1 MDSRRPNLGW
11 IVRGNLIDTA
21 IPIVGFGNI
30 KTSIMKCLPKH
41 GALLGLFLLTAVTA
55 YCAEAPPTLKNP
67 RSMFDGKTFAG
78 WEGDPKIWRVE
89 DGCIT
94 GGSLTETVKQNE
106 FVATTRDY
114 TNFIIRFK
122 IKLTGTNGF
131 INSGFQIRSQ
141 RVPNNSE
148 MAGYQCD
155 FGEPSWYG
163 CVYDESR
170 RNKLM
175 ASSDMKAL
183 RPVIKQQQWNDYVIR
198 ADGSRV
204 TTWINGVMG
213 VDYYEPDLSIPNFN
227 WGKLGIQVHGGGK
240 AVVQVKDIFI
250 EELPASKEF
259 IGAPKPKNEGAQAPR
274 LRGIAPRDASN
285 RTAAGEAPATTP
297 GAGVIPTA
305 KASPLTPEEERAG
318 FTLPPGFEI
327 ELVVSEDTER
337 GFGKFVAVD
346 WDLQG
351 RLWTMTALEYPV
363 DANES
368 PEVAKALYASRA
380 KDKVLVYDRDPKSPT
395 GYAREPRVF
404 ADGLAIPLGILPYKN
419 GVYVQHGPDI
429 VFLSDTDGDGR
440 ADKREV
446 ILTGF
451 GVQDSHLFPHQFTR
465 APGNW
470 IWFAQGAFNYGKVKT
485 TKGAEVQ
492 FDQTRMAKF
501 RYDGSDFDIT
511 SQGPCNIWGLVLDG
525 NGQAWIQEANDF
537 GYPMMPFHEYANYPG
552 CSQAQWKSYAPEFPG
567 TATEFA
573 MGGTGLSGLALSD
586 SSSSGRES
594 APTSRN
600 GGQSRLTSAATEG
613 TWPAPYAGQFYIANP
628 ITRKI
633 QAIQVTPDGPRFR
646 YQKLPDFVLSGDE
659 WFRPVALR
667 TGPDGCLYIVDWY
680 NKIISHN
687 EVPRNHPERDKKRG
701 RIWRVKHKDV
711 KPFDVPD
718 FNKLSGDELIAKL
731 GGPSVPQSHM
741 AWQAITDRQMKELVP
756 KLKKIAGD
764 RKAETPRRLGAM
776 FALEGVRAIE
786 RPTVKSLL
794 NDPDRNLRRE
804 ATRIYGEHLAQAIPD
819 LAKLANDADPEVR
832 AEVARSSGAAL
843 RALGAQGGSVATSAV
858 GMIASIG
865 REPIVTPTMK
875 STQSGRTIKTG
886 DAYDREFE
894 RYVARLQLEQHPAL
908 VAKFLD
914 SDAARNLPVENRL
927 VATLALEPKASSAR
941 VAKLLPQLSRPPG
954 DEELLR
960 LAQFPDEPGVGE
972 ALKAILQKPETRTG
986 ALESLL
992 RVRTKLDAAKLRPLL
1007 TEAARE
1013 LLAQNTPE
1021 AVDLGTK
1028 LASAFQLA
1036 GVEAQLLG
1044 IVKAGRPPV
1053 VLAALRALREVKSGE
1068 VALFADLAKSSPSTE
1083 IQTEAAAAL
1092 AASRDAQGPEQLA
1105 SLYPTLTAAAKKSA
1119 LAGLSGTRV
1128 GASALVKSVRGG
1140 GIAKDEIDG
1149 VTFDKLQA
1157 VLGEDADLAALMQ
1170 EMASLFRP
1178 VLRLNGEDNAWTETG
1193 LTLDGPFTVETW
1205 VKLDAGI
1212 DNNDGILGSPGA
1224 LDMNFFG
1231 GQFRVWVGGGTHD
1244 AIVAKKKTIADVWT
1258 HLAVTRDA
1266 KGMFRIYQNGELDSA
1281 DSKPVPQKFENV
1293 RIGWTAPGK
1302 GTAGWLSEFRVWN
1315 RERSAAEVRA
1325 DFDRSFVDVGSSGRE
1340 SAQTEKDQSRLT
1352 SAATSSRPAGLVGL
1366 FSGAN
1371 WGRLHGGAKVMK
1383 SQDFPPL
1390 LTAAEAAAVAEKFS
1404 KFHALAEKTGD
1415 VAKGKALFANVCQQ
1429 CHTVGGQGGQV
1440 GPVLNGAG
1448 AMGVEALL
1456 RNLLT
1461 PNAAMEPG
1469 YRVFRVELKDGDV
1482 LDGIRVS
1489 EDKDAIVLRRPNMA
1503 DTRIAQ
1509 KDVRK
1514 AAFTK
1519 SSMMPEGLLD
1529 SLPPGQVSDLFAYL
1543 KTLK

>member
-1 MDSRRPNLGW
+1 
-11 IVRGNLIDTA
+11 
-21 IPIVGFGNI
+21 
-30 KTSIMKCLPKH
+30 MKCLPKH

-55 YCAEAPPTLKNP
+55 YCAEAPPALKNP
-67 RSMFDGKTFAG
+67 KSMFDGKTFAG
-78 WEGDPKIWRVE
+78 WEGDTKIWSIQ
-89 DGCIT
+89 DGCLT
-94 GGSLTETVKQNE
+94 GGSYVETVKQNE
-106 FVATTRDY
+106 FLATARDY
-114 TNFIIRFK
+114 TNFIIRFQ
-122 IKLTGTNGF
+122 IKLTGSNGF

-155 FGEPSWYG
+155 FGEPTWYG
-163 CVYDESR
+163 AIYDESR

-183 RPVIKQQQWNDYVIR
+183 RPVIKKDGWNDYVIR

-204 TTWINGVMG
+204 TTWINGVLG

-250 EELPASKEF
+250 EELPATKEF
-259 IGAPKPKNEGAQAPR
+259 IGAPEPKKG
-274 LRGIAPRDASN
+274 
-285 RTAAGEAPATTP
+285 
-297 GAGVIPTA
+297 A
-305 KASPLTPEEERAG
+305 KASPLTPEEERAS

-346 WDLQG
+346 WDSQG

-368 PEVAKALYASRA
+368 PAVAKDLYASRA

-395 GYAREPRVF
+395 GYASKARVF

-419 GVYVQHGPDI
+419 GVYVQHGTEI
-429 VFLSDTDGDGR
+429 VFLSDTDGDGK

-446 ILTGF
+446 MLSGF

-552 CSQAQWKSYAPEFPG
+552 CSGSQWKSYAPEFPG

-586 SSSSGRES
+586 GGSSHRGDEVD
-594 APTSRN
+594 
-600 GGQSRLTSAATEG
+600 RLVTSAT
-613 TWPAPYAGQFYIANP
+613 TKNLWPAPYAGQFYLANP

-633 QAIQVTPDGPRFR
+633 QAIQVTPDGPRWR
-646 YQKLPDFVLSGDE
+646 YQKLPDFVLSSDE

-687 EVPRNHPERDKKRG
+687 EVPRHHPERDKKRG
-701 RIWRVKHKDV
+701 RIWRVKHKDA

-718 FNKLSGDELIAKL
+718 FTKLSGDELLARL

-741 AWQAITDRQMKELVP
+741 TWQAITDRQMKELVP
-756 KLKKIAGD
+756 KLKDIAGD
-764 RKAETPRRLGAM
+764 KKAGTARRLGAL
-776 FALEGVRAIE
+776 FALEGLRAID
-786 RPTVKSLL
+786 RASVNPLL
-794 NDPDRNLRRE
+794 YDDDRNIRRE
-804 ATRIYGEHLAQAIPD
+804 AVRVYGEHLPQYIDA
-819 LAKLANDADPEVR
+819 LARIRPETDPEVR
-832 AEVARSSGAAL
+832 AEIARSVGLAL
-843 RALGAQGGSVATSAV
+843 RSLRGGNLNNVFGPTFPIVVLARLV
-858 GMIASIG
+858 
-865 REPIVTPTMK
+865 REPLDGPTMK

-894 RYVARLQLEQHPAL
+894 RYVVRLQLEQHPSL
-908 VAKFLD
+908 VMEFLD
-914 SDAARNLPVENRL
+914 FSATAMLPVESRL
-927 VATLALEPKASSAR
+927 VAALALEPKASSVR
-941 VAKLLPQLSRPPG
+941 VAKLLPQLSRAPG

-972 ALKAILQKPETRTG
+972 ALKAVLQKPETRTG

-992 RVRTKLDAAKLRPLL
+992 RVRTKLDAAKLAPLL
-1007 TEAARE
+1007 TDAARE

-1036 GVEAQLLG
+1036 GVESQLVA
-1044 IVKAGRPPV
+1044 IVKSGKPPV

-1068 VALFADLAKSSPSTE
+1068 VGLFADLAKSAPSTE
-1083 IQTEAAAAL
+1083 IQTEAVAAL
-1092 AASRDAQGPEQLA
+1092 AASRDMKGPEQLA
-1105 SLYPTLTAAAKKSA
+1105 SLYPTLPAAAKRQA
-1119 LAGLSGTRV
+1119 LAGLSGTKA
-1128 GASALVKSVRGG
+1128 GATALVKSVRGG
-1140 GIAKDEIDG
+1140 VIPKDEIDG
-1149 VTFDKLQA
+1149 MTFDRLQTL
-1157 VLGEDADLAALMQ
+1157 LGSNADLVALMQ

-1178 VLRLNGEDNAWTETG
+1178 MLRLNGEDNAWTDG
-1193 LTLDGPFTVETW
+1193 GFHLDGPFTVETW
-1205 VKLDAGI
+1205 VKLDEGVSN
-1212 DNNDGILGSPGA
+1212 DDGILGVPDA
-1224 LDMNFFG
+1224 LSMNFYG
-1231 GQFRVWVGGGTHD
+1231 GQFRVWVGGAIHD
-1244 AIVAKKKTIADVWT
+1244 AIAAKKKTVPEVWT

-1266 KGMFRIYQNGELDSA
+1266 AGKFRIYQNGELDSA
-1281 DSKPVPQKFENV
+1281 DSKPAPQKFENV
-1293 RIGWTAPGK
+1293 RIGWTTTPK
-1302 GTAGWLSEFRVWN
+1302 GTAGWLSELRVWN
-1315 RERSAAEVRA
+1315 RERSAAEIRA
-1325 DFDRSFVDVGSSGRE
+1325 DFDRSYGSEISDSRSQSG
-1340 SAQTEKDQSRLT
+1340 D
-1352 SAATSSRPAGLVGL
+1352 RPARL
-1366 FSGAN
+1366 FTGDS
-1371 WGRLHGGAKVMK
+1371 WGRLHSGAKVMK

-1390 LTAAEAAAVAEKFS
+1390 LTAAEAAAVAEKFG
-1404 KFHALAEKTGD
+1404 KFHALSEKPGD
-1415 VAKGKALFANVCQQ
+1415 VAKGRALFANVCQQ
-1429 CHTVGGQGGQV
+1429 CHSVGGQGGQI

-1448 AMGVEALL
+1448 ALGVEALL

-1469 YRVFRVELKDGDV
+1469 YRVFRVELKDGEV

-1489 EDKDAIVLRRPNMA
+1489 EDKEAIVLRRQSVA

-1514 AAFTK
+1514 AGFTK
-1519 SSMMPEGLLD
+1519 MSMMPEGLLD
-1529 SLPPGQVSDLFAYL
+1529 ALPPQDVSDLFAYL

>member
-1 MDSRRPNLGW
+1 
-11 IVRGNLIDTA
+11 
-21 IPIVGFGNI
+21 
-30 KTSIMKCLPKH
+30 MKRTLLLVVP
-41 GALLGLFLLTAVTA
+41 LLGLLASTLFA
-55 YCAEAPPTLKNP
+55 AEAPPILKNP
-67 RSMFDGKTFAG
+67 KPLFDGRTLAG
-78 WEGDPKIWRVE
+78 WEGDAKLWRVE
-89 DGCIT
+89 EGCLT

-106 FVATTRDY
+106 FLATTRDY

-122 IKLTGTNGF
+122 IKLTGSNGF

-141 RVPNNSE
+141 RVPNSSE

-163 CVYDESR
+163 AIYDESR

-183 RPVIKQQQWNDYVIR
+183 RPVIKKDGWNDYVIR
-198 ADGSRV
+198 ADGPRI

-213 VDYYEPDLSIPNFN
+213 VDYYEPDLSIPNHD

-240 AVVQVKDIFI
+240 AVVQVKDIAI
-250 EELPASKEF
+250 EELPVGKRF
-259 IGAPKPKNEGAQAPR
+259 IGAPEPKKG
-274 LRGIAPRDASN
+274 
-285 RTAAGEAPATTP
+285 
-297 GAGVIPTA
+297 A
-305 KASPLTPEEERAG
+305 KASPLTPEEEHAT

-327 ELVVSEDTER
+327 ELVASEDMDA
-337 GFGKFVAVD
+337 GFGKFVAID

-368 PEVAKALYASRA
+368 PAVAKELYASRA

-395 GYAREPRVF
+395 GYASKARVF

-429 VFLSDTDGDGR
+429 VFLSDTDGDGK

-501 RYDGSDFDIT
+501 RYDGSAFEIT

-567 TATEFA
+567 TAPEFA
-573 MGGTGLSGLALSD
+573 MGGTGLSGLARSD
-586 SSSSGRES
+586 SSGSGRES
-594 APTSRN
+594 AQISRSRD
-600 GGQSRLTSAATEG
+600 QSRLTSAATSG
-613 TWPAPYAGQFYIANP
+613 VWPAPYAGQFYIANP

-646 YQKLPDFVLSGDE
+646 YQKLPDFVLSSDE

-667 TGPDGCLYIVDWY
+667 TGPEGCLYFVDWY

-718 FNKLSGDELIAKL
+718 FTKLSGDELIAKL
-731 GGPSVPQSHM
+731 GGPSLLQSHL
-741 AWQAITDRQMKELVP
+741 AWQAIIDRQKKDLAP
-756 KLKKIAGD
+756 KLKQIIGD
-764 RKAETPRRLGAM
+764 QSAAASKRVGALW
-776 FALEGVRAIE
+776 ALEGLRAVDRTTA
-786 RPTVKSLL
+786 RPLL
-794 NDPDRNLRRE
+794 ADADRNMRRE
-804 ATRIYGEHLAQAIPD
+804 AARAYGEHLPQNIADLGRLPD
-819 LAKLANDADPEVR
+819 DPDPEVR
-832 AEVARSSGAAL
+832 AEVARSAGAAL
-843 RALGAQGGSVATSAV
+843 RALGVQRGPIATPAIGLLARVA
-858 GMIASIG
+858 
-865 REPIVTPTMK
+865 REPLSAPTTR
-875 STQSGRTIKTG
+875 STHTSRAIKTG
-886 DAYDREFE
+886 DAYEREFE

-908 VAKFLD
+908 VAEFLD
-914 SDAARNLPVENRL
+914 SAAARTVPAENRL
-927 VATLALEPKASSAR
+927 VVALALEPKASAIR
-941 VAKLLPQLSRPPG
+941 VAKLLPQLQRPPG

-960 LAQFPDEPGVGE
+960 LAQFPDEPDVG
-972 ALKAILQKPETRTG
+972 KALQKVLQQPATG
-986 ALESLL
+986 AAAIEGLL
-992 RVRTKLDAAKLRPLL
+992 KVRTRFDAAKLTPLL
-1007 TEAARE
+1007 TDAAKRLWTTGSSRMPALQLISSFKLSEMEGEINEALIAGDPPLLENEVVPGLRAMRE
-1013 LLAQNTPE
+1013 LGANHLEGIVMLVRSPNREVADE
-1021 AVDLGTK
+1021 AVGA
-1028 LASAFQLA
+1028 LASSRNTLA
-1036 GVEAQLLG
+1036 PQF
-1044 IVKAGRPPV
+1044 
-1053 VLAALRALREVKSGE
+1053 
-1068 VALFADLAKSSPSTE
+1068 LFNKFWSDLT
-1083 IQTEAAAAL
+1083 
-1092 AASRDAQGPEQLA
+1092 
-1105 SLYPTLTAAAKKSA
+1105 PTQRKSA
-1119 LAGLSGTRV
+1119 VAVVSTTKP
-1128 GASALVKSVRGG
+1128 GAQALVKAARSGSIG
-1140 GIAKDEIDG
+1140 KDEIDG

-1178 VLRLNGEDNAWTETG
+1178 ALRLNGEDNAWSETD
-1193 LTLDGPFTVETW
+1193 LTLGGPFTVETW
-1205 VKLDAGI
+1205 VKLDPGI

-1244 AIVAKKKTIADVWT
+1244 AIVAKKKTLPDVWT

-1266 KGMFRIYQNGELDSA
+1266 EGMFRIYQNGELDTA
-1281 DSKPVPQKFENV
+1281 DSKRAPQRFEQV
-1293 RIGWTAPGK
+1293 RLGWTAPAK
-1302 GTAGWLSEFRVWN
+1302 GTAGWLSEFRLWS
-1315 RERSAAEVRA
+1315 RERTAAEIRA
-1325 DFDRSFVDVGSSGRE
+1325 DFDRSFSDSAGAGVTRLNSKEE
-1340 SAQTEKDQSRLT
+1340 SEPPHVRSY
-1352 SAATSSRPAGLVGL
+1352 TSSAGLVGL
-1366 FSGAN
+1366 FTGNS
-1371 WGRLHGGAKVMK
+1371 WGRLHGGAKVQK
-1383 SQDFPPL
+1383 TQDFPPL
-1390 LTAAEAAAVAEKFS
+1390 LTEAEAKALAGKFAA
-1404 KFHALAEKTGD
+1404 FHALVEKPGD
-1415 VAKGKALFANVCQQ
+1415 DARGKALFAATCQQ
-1429 CHTVGGQGGQV
+1429 CHSVGGQGGQV
-1440 GPVLNGAG
+1440 GPVLTGAG
-1448 AMGVEALL
+1448 TMGVESLL

-1482 LDGIRVS
+1482 LDGLRVS
-1489 EDKDAIVLRRPNMA
+1489 EDREAIVLRRPNMN

-1514 AAFTK
+1514 ATFTK

-1529 SLPPGQVSDLFAYL
+1529 AMQPEQVSDLFSFL
-1543 KTLK
+1543 KTLR

>member
-1 MDSRRPNLGW
+1 MKPPNQFLA
-11 IVRGNLIDTA
+11 RCASLT
-21 IPIVGFGNI
+21 F
-30 KTSIMKCLPKH
+30 
-41 GALLGLFLLTAVTA
+41 LFAA
-55 YCAEAPPTLKNP
+55 YLHAAEAPPTLKNP
-67 RSMFDGKTFAG
+67 TSLFDGKSFAG

-114 TNFIIRFK
+114 TNFLIRFK
-122 IKLTGTNGF
+122 IKLTGSNGF

-163 CVYDESR
+163 AIYDESR

-183 RPVIKQQQWNDYVIR
+183 RPVIKKDGWNDYVIR

-259 IGAPKPKNEGAQAPR
+259 IGAPKPK
-274 LRGIAPRDASN
+274 
-285 RTAAGEAPATTP
+285 P
-297 GAGVIPTA
+297 GA
-305 KASPLTPEEERAG
+305 KASPLTPEEERAE
-318 FTLPPGFEI
+318 FTLPPGFQI
-327 ELVVSEDTER
+327 ELVASEDTER

-395 GYAREPRVF
+395 GYARAPRVF

-429 VFLSDTDGDGR
+429 VFLSDTDGDGK

-446 ILTGF
+446 MLTGF

-492 FDQTRMAKF
+492 FNQTRMAKF

-511 SQGPCNIWGLVLDG
+511 SQGPCNIWGLVLNG

-552 CSQAQWKSYAPEFPG
+552 CSGSTWKSYAPEFPG

-586 SSSSGRES
+586 SG
-594 APTSRN
+594 SRR
-600 GGQSRLTSAATEG
+600 GDEAVRLLTSAATSG
-613 TWPAPYAGQFYIANP
+613 IWPAPYAGQFYIANP

-646 YQKLPDFVLSGDE
+646 YQKLPDFVLSSDE

-701 RIWRVKHKDV
+701 RIWRVKHKDA

-718 FNKLSGDELIAKL
+718 FNKLSGDELVAKL
-731 GGPSVPQSHM
+731 GGPSIPQSHM
-741 AWQAITDRQMKELVP
+741 AWQAITDRQMKDLTP
-756 KLKKIAGD
+756 KLKKIVGD
-764 RKAETPRRLGAM
+764 KKAETARRLGAL
-776 FALEGVRAIE
+776 FALEGLKAID
-786 RPTVKSLL
+786 RSTVSPLL
-794 NDPDRNLRRE
+794 ADTDRNLRRE
-804 ATRIYGEHLAQAIPD
+804 AARVYGEHLAQNIAD
-819 LAKLANDADPEVR
+819 LTKLPNDADPEVR

-843 RALGAQGGSVATSAV
+843 RALGAQGGSVTAPAV
-858 GMIASIG
+858 GMIASIA
-865 REPIVTPTMK
+865 REPLAAPTMK

-927 VATLALEPKASSAR
+927 VATLALEPKASSVR

-972 ALKAILQKPETRTG
+972 ALKTVLQKPETRTG

-1007 TEAARE
+1007 TDAARE
-1013 LLAQNTPE
+1013 LLAQNTSE

-1036 GVEAQLLG
+1036 GVESQLVG
-1044 IVKAGRPPV
+1044 IVKTGKPPV

-1068 VALFADLAKSSPSTE
+1068 VALFADLAKSSANTE
-1083 IQTEAAAAL
+1083 IQTEAVAAL
-1092 AASRDAQGPEQLA
+1092 ASSRDMTGPEQLA
-1105 SLYPTLTAAAKKSA
+1105 SLYPTLPAAAKKVA
-1119 LAGLSGTRV
+1119 LTSLSGTKA
-1128 GASALVKSVRGG
+1128 GATALVKSVCGG
-1140 GIAKDEIDG
+1140 AIAKEELDG
-1149 VTFDKLQA
+1149 VTFDRLQTL
-1157 VLGEDADLAALMQ
+1157 LGPNADLAALMQ
-1170 EMASLFRP
+1170 EMESLFRP
-1178 VLRLNGEDNAWTETG
+1178 LLRLNGQDNAYTDG
-1193 LTLDGPFTVETW
+1193 GFHLDGPFTIETW
-1205 VKLDAGI
+1205 VKLDEGI
-1212 DNNDGILGSPGA
+1212 SNDDGILGVPDA
-1224 LDMNFFG
+1224 LSMNFFG
-1231 GQFRVWVGGGTHD
+1231 GQFRVWVGGQIHD
-1244 AIVAKKKTIADVWT
+1244 AIVAKKKTVPDVWT

-1266 KGMFRIYQNGELDSA
+1266 AGKFRIYQNGELDTA
-1281 DSKPVPQKFENV
+1281 DSKPAPQKFSNV
-1293 RIGWTAPGK
+1293 RIGWTTTPK

-1315 RERSAAEVRA
+1315 RERSAADIRA
-1325 DFDRSFVDVGSSGRE
+1325 DFDRSFTPD
-1340 SAQTEKDQSRLT
+1340 TKPD
-1352 SAATSSRPAGLVGL
+1352 GLVGL
-1366 FSGAN
+1366 FSGN
-1371 WGRLHGGAKVMK
+1371 SWGRIHGGAKVMK

-1390 LTAAEAAAVAEKFS
+1390 LTAAEAAAVAQKFS
-1404 KFHALAEKTGD
+1404 KFHALAEKPGD
-1415 VAKGKALFANVCQQ
+1415 VAKGKALFASVCQQ

-1448 AMGVEALL
+1448 AMGVESLL

-1509 KDVRK
+1509 RDVRK

-1519 SSMMPEGLLD
+1519 SSVMPEGLLD
-1529 SLPPGQVSDLFAYL
+1529 ALPPEQVSDLFAYL